1 VLDLGSES
9 QKAVY
14 DDLMGF
20 NDIEGR
26 ESIFDRTSKVA
37 TVITDDNMVVEW
49 REPLRYPDLHAD
61 PH

>member
-1 VLDLGSES
+1 
-9 QKAVY
+9 
-14 DDLMGF
+14 MGF

-49 REPLRYPDLHAD
+49 REPLRYPDLH
-61 PH
+61 

>member
-1 VLDLGSES
+1 VLDLGVAS

-26 ESIFDRTSKVA
+26 ESIFERTSKIA
-37 TVITDDNMVVEW
+37 SVITDDNMVPEW
-49 REPLRYPDLHAD
+49 REPLRYPDLTAH
-61 PH
+61 